1 MIVHAPISVGEL
13 VDKITILELKLHH
26 ATVQEQRNNVQHELM
41 SLLKILH
48 NHDLVDSVRQ
58 LRVELK
64 DINQQL
70 WDIENAKRDHE
81 KRNLFDDGF
90 IQLARNVYLKNDLRA
105 KVKRQINILCQSVII
120 EEKLY

>member
-1 MIVHAPISVGEL
+1 MMVHAPISVGEL

-26 ATVQEQRNNVQHELM
+26 ATAPEQRENGQRELM

>member
-1 MIVHAPISVGEL
+1 MMVHAPISVGEL

>member
-1 MIVHAPISVGEL
+1 MIVHVPVSVGEL
-13 VDKITILELKLHH
+13 VDKITILELKIDH
-26 ATVQEQRNNVQHELM
+26 ATTPEQRNNIQYELM
-41 SLLKILH
+41 ELLKVLH

-58 LRVELK
+58 LRLELK
-64 DINQQL
+64 AINQEL

-81 KRNLFDDGF
+81 KRNQFDDEF

-105 KVKRQINILCQSVII
+105 KVKKQINILCQSVII